1 MHVIV
6 SVTFRWACS
15 LYLFSS
21 INTMI
26 HNSPACLRKKCL
38 VPALDCRCSHSSTC
52 GSSCVLGHMSGND
65 CTYCPG
71 CLFEVG
77 PTPKKKTIQYCIFCL
92 DKNVDAFVAYYR
104 TIILE
109 HHNILRTVGLLP
121 LVVIRHLS
129 CVFIY
134 ICGTMQAVVCDF
146 R

>member
-1 MHVIV
+1 VSPLGGHVHCTSFPLLIQWYITLLHVWEKNV
-6 SVTFRWACS
+6 SFLHWTAGAATHQHVGHPVCWA
-15 LYLFSS
+15 
-21 INTMI
+21 
-26 HNSPACLRKKCL
+26 
-38 VPALDCRCSHSSTC
+38 
-52 GSSCVLGHMSGND
+52 HMSGND

-121 LVVIRHLS
+121 LVVIRHMS

-134 ICGTMQAVVCDF
+134 IFGTMQAVVCDF